1 LVRGKRAYPPRR
13 GRPPIDARLAALIG
27 RMARESPGWGYQR
40 IPGDLPG
47 LGYRV
52 SAATIRPVL
61 QRLRAPPAPRR
72 RDATCRQFLR
82 TPAACTLAC
91 DFCHA
96 GCAVTLT
103 RVYVLFALEAGSRYV
118 HILGVTT
125 NPGGAWTVQQARNLL
140 TCLGDH
146 ARQFRILI
154 GDRAGQFTG
163 AFDAVL
169 TSAGIEVVT
178 IPPRSP
184 RADASARRWLLT
196 VRSELTGRML
206 SAGRRDLRTVLDEY
220 AAH

>member
-1 LVRGKRAYPPRR
+1 MVRGKRAYPPRR

-61 QRLRAPPAPRR
+61 QRLRVPPAPRR

-125 NPGGAWTVQQARNLL
+125 NPGGAWTVQQARNL
-140 TCLGDH
+140 
-146 ARQFRILI
+146 
-154 GDRAGQFTG
+154 
-163 AFDAVL
+163 
-169 TSAGIEVVT
+169 
-178 IPPRSP
+178 
-184 RADASARRWLLT
+184 
-196 VRSELTGRML
+196 TGRML